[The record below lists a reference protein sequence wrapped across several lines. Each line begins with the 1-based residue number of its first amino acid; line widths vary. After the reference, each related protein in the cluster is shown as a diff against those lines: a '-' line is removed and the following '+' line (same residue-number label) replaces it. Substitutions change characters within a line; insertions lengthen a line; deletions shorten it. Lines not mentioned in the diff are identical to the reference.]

1 MLDTVRLRSPKVE
14 PGVAW
19 QAEQSCQRRMGIE
32 ISTGEKLYEITT
44 GSLQGSFDE
53 RVSVRVMREEWV
65 VVEGQK
71 QAVQVACEPYVLI
84 EGSVHKA
91 LMGHNV
97 WGGPTDPVAAC
108 RWLVADVGERL
119 GVQLPDGGE
128 WTVQRVDWSEVYE
141 LPSFEAVQEYMHGL
155 NSCSYPR
162 RQVTRFGDTG
172 IHAPGGT
179 TTVKIY
185 HKGPE
190 FSKHDRKR
198 LKARLGLRAVAQL
211 QEHANRLLRFEVE
224 VHARKLD
231 EDFGHKPTVR
241 EVTRQYLEGVHDRE
255 GGRLLREGQ
264 GEMRTVRTSVA
275 VSRRLREMYAPALA
289 NTLFGTW
296 MQLSALGEEEVKR
309 TLSRRTFYRQ
319 RKQLEQASVSWK
331 GSDIRCIAQL
341 LACPEDFSPVRTD
354 VRRLLQVA
362 PEVGEKLEAF
372 SLAA

>member
-1 MLDTVRLRSPKVE
+1 ME

-32 ISTGEKLYEITT
+32 IATGEKLYEITT

-53 RVSVRVMREEWV
+53 RVSVRVMRDEWV
-65 VVEGQK
+65 VQEGQK

-119 GVQLPDGGE
+119 GVELPDGGD

-198 LKARLGLRAVAQL
+198 LKKRLGLRAVAQL
-211 QEHANRLLRFEVE
+211 QEQANRLLRFEVE